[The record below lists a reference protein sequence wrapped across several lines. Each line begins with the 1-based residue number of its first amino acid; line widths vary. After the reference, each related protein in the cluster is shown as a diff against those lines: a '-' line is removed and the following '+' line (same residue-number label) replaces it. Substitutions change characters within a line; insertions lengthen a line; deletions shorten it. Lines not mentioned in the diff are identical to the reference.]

1 MYGVW
6 EAEQRELARAMVE
19 DAAKLAFFRLMKDVK
34 ELGEL
39 GDERRW
45 NQKVFCMK
53 ALVEDVRFQ
62 LDIMLR
68 EHYGKYV

>member
-1 MYGVW
+1 MYEAW

-34 ELGEL
+34 ELG
-39 GDERRW
+39 DERRC
-45 NQKVFCMK
+45 NQDRFCMK
-53 ALVEDVRFQ
+53 ALLKDVRFQ